1 MKLICIENYIG
12 IASVNGPKA
21 TIVNKDETYEYNISS
36 DFVYKALCNLETLKE
51 FYFIYK
57 NNNYI
62 GIIPKKYF
70 ITLAEYREQKI
81 NSILNG

>member
-51 FYFIYK
+51 FYFI
-57 NNNYI
+57 
-62 GIIPKKYF
+62 
-70 ITLAEYREQKI
+70 
-81 NSILNG
+81 